1 MVCPPN
7 QIYRKSYTRKNTGK
21 VVKSA
26 CVHRSLG
33 LSRKEKKFC
42 PPGKIL
48 RKSYIRKI
56 SKDVQLRGY
65 TRTLKSGKVV
75 SVHPKRK
82 SVKVAAKCVKDM
94 GKTGKLSKLSKGA
107 PIIGPLKK
115 GELKKHGYSYK
126 LPEAVRRQS
135 LQRAIKEFGTLS
147 TYRKLNAVA
156 KLTSSTSPNASK
168 TFSVDRNWIRKTYG
182 LGGRAGQRK
191 RKQAQISAQPF

>member
-7 QIYRKSYTRKNTGK
+7 KIFRKSYTRKNTGK

-26 CVHRSLG
+26 CVSIRSQTQ
-33 LSRKEKKFC
+33 KKVC

-48 RKSYIRKI
+48 RKSYVRKI
-56 SKDVQLRGY
+56 SKNVQLRGY
-65 TRTLKSGKVV
+65 TRTLKSGKVI

-82 SVKVAAKCVKDM
+82 SVKVKEKCVKDI
-94 GKTGKLSKLSKGA
+94 GTPGKLPKLSKGA
-107 PIIGPLKK
+107 PSIGPLKK

-135 LQRAIKEFGTLS
+135 LYRAIKEFGTLG

-156 KLTSSTSPNASK
+156 KLTSATSPNASK
-168 TFSVDRNWIRKTYG
+168 TFSTDRNWIRKTYG
-182 LGGRAGQRK
+182 LGSRERE
-191 RKQAQISAQPF
+191 